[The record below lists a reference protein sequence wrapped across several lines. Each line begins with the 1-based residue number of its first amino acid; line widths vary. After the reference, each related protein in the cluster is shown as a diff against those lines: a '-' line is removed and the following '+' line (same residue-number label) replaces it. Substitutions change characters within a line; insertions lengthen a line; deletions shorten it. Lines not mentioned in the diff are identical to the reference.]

1 MLVAYRNSSVTAEV
15 AEALRKLETAAVAHE
30 VSGIRISYSG
40 VPARLANWA
49 GVSEDAGPTGFP
61 ASLSMR
67 PTGREVYL
75 SLKVDRENQDP
86 MRELALL
93 WGLAIPLGFHPWTR
107 YPVACPGKEIFHY
120 IGDLAPLV
128 DFLHSEGR
136 GDLAWPSLCSA
147 AQVLADTWGGDKL
160 TERKIQAHLHRLGV
174 HSGPV
179 DGDITEETLA
189 ALRSLGFGG
198 LPLLEILPRIEK
210 LRPPKISQRE
220 KTHGFL
226 TISGGRV
233 EGFSSGGVRLIR
245 TGAGFT
251 VTVNS
256 PGKAIFEFG
265 D

>member
-1 MLVAYRNSSVTAEV
+1 
-15 AEALRKLETAAVAHE
+15 
-30 VSGIRISYSG
+30 
-40 VPARLANWA
+40 
-49 GVSEDAGPTGFP
+49 
-61 ASLSMR
+61 
-67 PTGREVYL
+67 
-75 SLKVDRENQDP
+75 
-86 MRELALL
+86 
-93 WGLAIPLGFHPWTR
+93 
-107 YPVACPGKEIFHY
+107 
-120 IGDLAPLV
+120 
-128 DFLHSEGR
+128 
-136 GDLAWPSLCSA
+136 LCSA
-147 AQVLADTWGGDKL
+147 AQALVDTWGGDKL

-198 LPLLEILPRIEK
+198 TPLLDILPRIEK